1 MLKKLYHI
9 FKKSTPVSP
18 FIKVVEN
25 NGTGGQIVLDRPK
38 ALNAI
43 NNEMYK

>member
-1 MLKKLYHI
+1 MFKQLFNI
-9 FKKSTPVSP
+9 FKKPPTSA

-25 NGTGGQIVLDRPK
+25 NGTGGCVVLDRPK

-43 NNEMYK
+43 NSEMYK

>member
-1 MLKKLYHI
+1 MLKKLFNV
-9 FKKSTPVSP
+9 FKKPPPTSP
-18 FIKVVEN
+18 FIRVVEN